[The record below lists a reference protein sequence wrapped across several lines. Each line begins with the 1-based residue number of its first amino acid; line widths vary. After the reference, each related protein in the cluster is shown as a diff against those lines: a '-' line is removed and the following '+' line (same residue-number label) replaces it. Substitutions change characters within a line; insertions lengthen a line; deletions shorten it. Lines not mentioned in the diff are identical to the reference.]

1 VTMGSD
7 LFLPLKSIIATAQ
20 AKRLCIPA
28 FDVGGGRL
36 EFIQAVLQV
45 ARVEEAPALFICY
58 VGSAKQT
65 GFRPLVGFVR
75 ALAEEAGV
83 PAALQLDH
91 AAKEEDVRG
100 AIAGGFLDVMFDA
113 SRSNFEENVQR
124 TREVVAYA
132 HAHGVSVEAA
142 FGAIGREGGGSGAE
156 ELTDPAL
163 AARFVEET
171 GVDFLTPA
179 VGNRHGCRGFT
190 VPLDWELMEQLRQRV
205 AVPMAL
211 HGGSGI
217 AVEDMARAGSVGFHK
232 VNVATVL
239 HGTYNEAVRGYIQ
252 AGAREA
258 GAEHGWFRWA
268 QAGREALRTVVE
280 RYVTG
285 LGLKGTA
292 QDVVKDR

>member
-1 VTMGSD
+1 VTMGTD
-7 LFLPLKSIIATAQ
+7 LFLPLKSIIALAQ
-20 AKRLCIPA
+20 ARRLCIPA
-28 FDVGGGRL
+28 FDIGGGRL

-45 ARVEEAPALFICY
+45 AGEQEAPALFISY

-65 GFRPLVGFVR
+65 GFRPLVALVR

-91 AAKEEDVRG
+91 AAEEADVRA

-113 SRSNFEENVQR
+113 SRSSFEENVQR
-124 TREVVAYA
+124 TREVAAHA

-142 FGAIGREGGGSGAE
+142 FGAIGREGASAE
-156 ELTDPAL
+156 AKELTDPAL

-171 GVDFLTPA
+171 GVDFLTPS

-190 VPLDWELMEQLRQRV
+190 VPLDWELMRELSVRV

-217 AVEDMARAGSVGFHK
+217 AVEDMARAGGVGFHK

-252 AGAREA
+252 GHP
-258 GAEHGWFRWA
+258 EHGWFRWA
-268 QAGREALRTVVE
+268 QAGREAVRTVVE
-280 RYVTG
+280 GYVTG
-285 LGLKGTA
+285 LGLKGMA
-292 QDVVKDR
+292 KGLVKE

>member
-1 VTMGSD
+1 MGTN
-7 LFLPLKSIIATAQ
+7 LFLPLNAIIAMAQ
-20 AKRLCIPA
+20 ARRLCIPA
-28 FDVGGGRL
+28 FDIGGGRL

-45 ARVEEAPALFICY
+45 ARAEEAPALFICSA
-58 VGSAKQT
+58 GSAKQT
-65 GFRPLVGFVR
+65 GFRPLVAMVR

-91 AAKEEDVRG
+91 AGEEADVRA

-113 SRSNFEENVQR
+113 SRSSFGENVDR

-132 HAHGVSVEAA
+132 HAQGVSVEAA
-142 FGAIGREGGGSGAE
+142 FGAIGREGAGAQGR

-163 AARFVEET
+163 ARRFVEET
-171 GVDFLTPA
+171 GVDFLTPS

-190 VPLDWELMEQLRQRV
+190 VPLEWELMRELLVRV
-205 AVPMAL
+205 SVPLAL

-217 AVEDMARAGSVGFHK
+217 AVEDMARAGGLGFHK

-239 HGTYNEAVRGYIQ
+239 HGAYNEAVKGYIQ
-252 AGAREA
+252 EHL
-258 GAEHGWFRWA
+258 EHGWFRWA
-268 QAGREALRTVVE
+268 QAGREAVRKVVE

-285 LGLKGTA
+285 LGLRGTA
-292 QDVVKDR
+292 ADLVKDR

>member
-1 VTMGSD
+1 MGID
-7 LFLPLKSIIATAQ
+7 LFLPLKSMIAMAQ
-20 AKRLCIPA
+20 ARRVCIPA
-28 FDVGGGRL
+28 FDIGGGRL

-45 ARVEEAPALFICY
+45 ARAEDAPALFISY

-65 GFRPLVGFVR
+65 GFRPLVAMVR

-91 AAKEEDVRG
+91 AAEEADVRA

-113 SRSNFEENVQR
+113 SRSSLDENVAR

-142 FGAIGREGGGSGAE
+142 FGAIGREGGNQQAE

-171 GVDFLTPA
+171 GVDLLTPS

-190 VPLDWELMEQLRQRV
+190 VPLEWDLMKELRARIP
-205 AVPMAL
+205 VPMAL

-217 AVEDMARAGSVGFHK
+217 AVEDMSQAGGLGFHK

-239 HGTYNEAVRGYIQ
+239 HAAYNEAVKGYIQ
-252 AGAREA
+252 EHP
-258 GAEHGWFRWA
+258 EHGWFRWA
-268 QAGREALRTVVE
+268 QAGREAVRNVVE

-285 LGLKGTA
+285 LGLRGLAGDLAKG
-292 QDVVKDR
+292 R